1 MPHSHSHLLRLLI
14 IHGAQ
19 ARTVPEIHTLTHEF
33 FLFFYLK
40 ISQEKLTFGS
50 LLSVQSPAFP
60 RTSDPANPPAR
71 LSRPQVSRGHEGTG
85 GPGCRSEQL
94 KPTWAEKSRMAP
106 AGSASSTSPAAPSTT
121 GYAPS
126 TSPLCL
132 CWSRIGSIRQ
142 YGASCG
148 DLNAP
153 CRNLVQQKSL

>member
-1 MPHSHSHLLRLLI
+1 MARRHAQCQKYTHSHLS
-14 IHGAQ
+14 
-19 ARTVPEIHTLTHEF
+19 
-33 FLFFYLK
+33 FFYFFISRYLK
-40 ISQEKLTFGS
+40 RSWRLGACCRS
-50 LLSVQSPAFP
+50 NHPAFP